1 MKQMI
6 KEPTAKVSVNKS
18 LLKKYNV
25 KGADCYFLEDG
36 SNFEI
41 ELFNPLQETILCK
54 IVFNGERGEQEGLV
68 LRPGERVFLERYLES
83 NNKFVF
89 ETYEVDDSEE
99 TEFAI
104 KKNGLVRITF
114 HKEVWNWPNYSTAT
128 YTSPYITIP
137 SNPNIFYCDSTSGT
151 LTSGSCTTTITN
163 MATAASYTLNGAV
176 EIGAI
181 SDMVNTVETGRIEK
195 GDESNQSFAFVN
207 RDFSYSAFHFVEF
220 KLLPQSH
227 KSKTSDD
234 LKVRKYCTQCGK
246 KAKAKDKF
254 CSACGNKLK

>member
-6 KEPTAKVSVNKS
+6 KEPTAKVSVSKS

-25 KGADCYFLEDG
+25 KGVDCYFLEDG

-114 HKEVWNWPNYSTAT
+114 HTEIWNWPNYSTVT
-128 YTSPYITIP
+128 YTSSPILP
-137 SNPNIFYCDSTSGT
+137 SYNPNIFYCGDTVNTINSDW
-151 LTSGSCTTTITN
+151 CTTNVAN
-163 MATAASYTLNGAV
+163 MSTAASYTIAGTVNMD
-176 EIGAI
+176 AI
-181 SDMVNTVETGRIEK
+181 ANTVNTKETGRIEK
-195 GDESNQSFAFVN
+195 GDESNQSFAYVN
-207 RDFSYSAFHFVEF
+207 RDFSYAAFHFVEF